1 MKIILTR
8 HGQTDWNVLGKVQGI
23 TDIELNETG
32 IKQAE
37 ETGNKLLNY
46 NIDYI
51 ITSPLKRAKK
61 TAEIIAKDRNIPIL
75 VDEGLKERAY
85 GEIEGKT
92 LKEFDINEVWNYK
105 PNKQFKDMESVGQ
118 LFNRVNGFLNNLKQ
132 NYSDKTVLLV
142 THGGICIPIMSILE
156 EKEELLNLGM
166 KNCELKEYEL

>member
-8 HGQTDWNVLGKVQGI
+8 HGQTSWNVLGKVQGV
-23 TDIELNETG
+23 TDIELNDTG

-37 ETGNKLLNY
+37 ETREKLLNY

-61 TAEIIAKDRNIPIL
+61 TAEIIGKDRNIPIL

-92 LKEFDINEVWNYK
+92 QKEFDINEVWSYK

-118 LFNRVNGFLNNLKQ
+118 LFDRINIFLDNLKQ
-132 NYSDKTVLLV
+132 NYPDKTVLIV
-142 THGGICIPIMSILE
+142 THGGICVPIISILE
-156 EKEELLNLGM
+156 ENQKLLNLGM